1 MGWLRKLFTKDK
13 KMSLKEKSYEE
24 IVEFLQDKD
33 FQWLKGEQMGN
44 IEKYKSVEA
53 DEATGMVFVNFR
65 SGGRMN
71 VELIQDYLDVFPSTG
86 SNFDLQEFVEPTP
99 VAITS
104 TKKQQP
110 INNSRSQ
117 AKNSVSS
124 IELEDSP
131 IYTLLKKQKP
141 NWVSVN
147 ISLKLNLPTKN
158 LYGIL
163 TSSFEDAETVVINYV
178 TEGIDID
185 DIRAALSESIL
196 SYYDKKKTNMVSTE
210 KHNHSD
216 LDGE

>member
-163 TSSFEDAETVVINYV
+163 TSSFEDAETEVINYV
-178 TEGIDID
+178 TEGIDIE

>member
-1 MGWLRKLFTKDK
+1 
-13 KMSLKEKSYEE
+13 
-24 IVEFLQDKD
+24 
-33 FQWLKGEQMGN
+33 
-44 IEKYKSVEA
+44 
-53 DEATGMVFVNFR
+53 MVFVNFR

-99 VAITS
+99 SAITS

-163 TSSFEDAETVVINYV
+163 TSSFEDAETEVINYV
-178 TEGIDID
+178 TEGIDIE